1 MLGTTAFSTR
11 TEFSVTTDGPEGHH
25 NIFNM
30 NTSLLG
36 GSSRPPL
43 D

>member
-1 MLGTTAFSTR
+1 MDEEIDNDLLFAWGS
-11 TEFSVTTDGPEGHH
+11 PEGHH

-36 GSSRPPL
+36 GAFPPL
-43 D
+43 LD

>member
-1 MLGTTAFSTR
+1 MVSMMFAWG
-11 TEFSVTTDGPEGHH
+11 GPEGHH

-30 NTSLLG
+30 GSSLLG
-36 GSSRPPL
+36 GSARPRL

>member
-1 MLGTTAFSTR
+1 MLSLMFAWGGT
-11 TEFSVTTDGPEGHH
+11 EGHH

-30 NTSLLG
+30 NNSLLG
-36 GSSRPPL
+36 GGARPLL